1 MRHDPIASGKRK
13 SVNLTMDSG
22 IVAAARE
29 AGVNLSQ
36 VSEAAHAPAWKGMHE
51 ARWKEE
57 NREGDRSDESLGRRT
72 RAAARKISAVL
83 MAKFDVHRGADG
95 EYWLDCQAN
104 LLERSQQPVRRTAAR
119 RATGAD
125 EPIAA

>member
-36 VSEAAHAPAWKGMHE
+36 VSEASIAQAVRALRE
-51 ARWKEE
+51 QRWIED
-57 NREGDRSDESLGRRT
+57 N
-72 RAAARKISAVL
+72 RAAIDSSNAYVEKHGL
-83 MAKFDVHRGADG
+83 PFAKFR
-95 EYWLDCQAN
+95 QF
-104 LLERSQQPVRRTAAR
+104 
-119 RATGAD
+119 
-125 EPIAA
+125 

>member
-36 VSEAAHAPAWKGMHE
+36 VSEAAVRQAWKDIRE
-51 ARWKEE
+51 AQWKEE
-57 NREGDRSDESLGRRT
+57 NRE
-72 RAAARKISAVL
+72 
-83 MAKFDVHRGADG
+83 
-95 EYWLDCQAN
+95 W
-104 LLERSQQPVRRTAAR
+104 
-119 RATGAD
+119 
-125 EPIAA
+125 IAANNRWVEEHGLPLEKYRLF